1 MGCLINWPIRHI
13 KLTNK
18 VCVNRIGLPSFSLD
32 QWRSFFSNLKCLF
45 KFKLGHGLSL
55 RIVANRETLVQK
67 DNNRWPY
74 ILGRTVRVVKKSHL
88 KGEVRFGS
96 RMVEFEYLAQ
106 AFVITLLP
114 VECAKT
120 VFLLSQKP
128 PSWIQTKE
136 TVTSLLG
143 TLSRQ
148 SVAIQDHTSQDHFC
162 SVINEFPVW
171 NSKSVTPRWW
181 DSTSCPE
188 RDTGF
193 GSQVRNHRW
202 SLARVPASAM
212 DVK

>member
-1 MGCLINWPIRHI
+1 M
-13 KLTNK
+13 LTGLVLLFFLGLMK
-18 VCVNRIGLPSFSLD
+18 VLLLKHLTSTGKSDSKPKSILPSQSRLP
-32 QWRSFFSNLKCLF
+32 S
-45 KFKLGHGLSL
+45 
-55 RIVANRETLVQK
+55 RIITNRKALVQK
-67 DNNRWPY
+67 DNHRWQY
-74 ILGRTVRVVKKSHL
+74 ILGRTVRLFKKSHW
-88 KGEVRFGS
+88 KWEFKFGS

-106 AFVITLLP
+106 AFVMTLLP
-114 VECAKT
+114 GECAKT
-120 VFLLSQKP
+120 VFLLSQKS

-136 TVTSLLG
+136 TVSSLLG
-143 TLSRQ
+143 RVSKQ
-148 SVAIQDHTSQDHFC
+148 SVVIQDHTSQDHFC

>member
-18 VCVNRIGLPSFSLD
+18 VCVNKIGFHLFFLD

-45 KFKLGHGLSL
+45 KLKLGLGLSL

-96 RMVEFEYLAQ
+96 SMVDFEYLAQ

-193 GSQVRNHRW
+193 GPRVRNRRW
-202 SLARVPASAM
+202 SLAKAPAFAM